1 MRIDQLDQQTLNYDS
16 ASSFTKLEGFRSSFE
31 ESLGEIGDY
40 FGGLDPEAIQ
50 SVSTWL
56 NIENMQFN
64 PNMMNEL
71 TGITVNLLDGGV
83 DLNGNPTLG
92 LKKIYSFNR
101 HEDYYD
107 INTKQQAGFCAEVI
121 STAKENLKAKMEG
134 SDHVTYRADDR
145 PDLFPKNDQYVDKI
159 RVDGNDN
166 IIERIQ
172 TKFVGHDGQSC
183 WNKLKSQK
191 FEKYLDDAKVDKI
204 EIPREY
210 YDEIMEK
217 NIIGNE
223 ISELEKQIESLKSQ
237 GKTDLVEKKVQ
248 KLEKIKKLES
258 KLERSNTTM
267 EEALEARKNPDG
279 YARKIFSSET
289 LYESHKAGLDNA
301 AVAVSITLA
310 VSTVDNLQKY
320 MNGEVTAKEAFV
332 DVALDAGKAGAMGY
346 GAAFV
351 STSVTAVMSQ
361 SSHELVQSLA
371 GAGVPGATVAFG
383 IEVYDSVIDY
393 AQGNIDGNQLVYD
406 LGEGGAHVVGGILG
420 SAAAG
425 AVLGSVVPGAGTV
438 AGFGAGLVGGMVGV
452 AVASEAYTTAVEYG
466 TEGAKVLKEKVVNL
480 AHDTY
485 ERAKE
490 EIPTGAEDVRNAL
503 NDFSDKYNLPFHI

>member
-1 MRIDQLDQQTLNYDS
+1 MKIDHFEQQALNYD
-16 ASSFTKLEGFRSSFE
+16 ASSSITKLDGFHSSFE
-31 ESLGEIGDY
+31 ESIGEIGDY
-40 FGGLDPEAIQ
+40 FGALDPEAIQ

-56 NIENMQFN
+56 NIENVQFD
-64 PNMMNEL
+64 PKMMNAL
-71 TGITVNLLDGGV
+71 TDITNRMLDGGV
-83 DLNGNPTLG
+83 DSNGNQTLG
-92 LKKIYSFNR
+92 LKKIATFKL
-101 HEDYYD
+101 HPDYID
-107 INTKQQAGFCAEVI
+107 INKKQQAGFCAEII
-121 STAKENLKAKMEG
+121 STAKENLTAKAEG
-134 SDHVTYRADDR
+134 SEYMTCRADDL
-145 PDLFPKNDQYVDKI
+145 PGLFNKNDQYVDKV
-159 RVDGNDN
+159 RLDGKGN
-166 IIERIQ
+166 IVERIQ

-183 WNKLKSQK
+183 WDKLKSQK

-204 EIPREY
+204 EIPREF

-223 ISELEKQIESLKSQ
+223 ISELEQQIEHLKSQ
-237 GKTDLVEKKVQ
+237 GKTELVEQKVQ
-248 KLEKIKKLES
+248 KLEKIKHLQE
-258 KLERSNTTM
+258 KLERSNTSM
-267 EEALEARKNPDG
+267 EEAMASRENPVG
-279 YARKIFSSET
+279 YVRRIYAEEIIHEGH
-289 LYESHKAGLDNA
+289 EAGLDNA
-301 AVAVSITLA
+301 KVAVTITFA
-310 VSTVDNLQKY
+310 VSTVDNIQKY
-320 MNGEVTAKEAFV
+320 MNGEVTAKEAFM
-332 DVALDAGKAGAMGY
+332 DVALDTGKAGAMGY

-351 STSVTAVMSQ
+351 STSVTALMSQ

-383 IEVYDSVIDY
+383 LEVYDSVIDY

-438 AGFGAGLVGGMVGV
+438 AGFGVGLVGGMVGV

-466 TEGAKVLKEKVVNL
+466 TEGAKVLKDKVVNL
-480 AHDTY
+480 AHETY